1 MVKVIYDR
9 IPSYEELKSLDKNY
23 EYSYIIYDIAG
34 SGYLR
39 LYYNE
44 EENGKISV
52 DYLEGGYLHGIQLPI
67 RTKTDITENEFYNL
81 NKKNYNKIIKFIKI
95 VREAII
101 EELNKWE
108 LTEENNLKTN

>member
-1 MVKVIYDR
+1 MAKIIYDR

-23 EYSYIIYDIAG
+23 EYSYIIYDIIG

-44 EENGKISV
+44 DGNGKISV
-52 DYLEGGYLHGIQLPI
+52 DYMEGGYLHNIGLPI
-67 RTKTDITENEFYNL
+67 CTKTTIIENKFYNL
-81 NKKNYNKIIKFIKI
+81 NKVNYNKIIKFIKI
-95 VREAII
+95 VREAIM

-108 LTEENNLKTN
+108 LTEENNLKTH